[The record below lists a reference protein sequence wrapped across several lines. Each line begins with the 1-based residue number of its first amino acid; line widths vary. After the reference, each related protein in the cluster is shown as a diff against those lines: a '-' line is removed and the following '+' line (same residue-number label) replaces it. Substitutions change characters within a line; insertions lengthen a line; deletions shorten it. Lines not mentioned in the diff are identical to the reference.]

1 MSTQNNQLA
10 FVFPGQG
17 SQSVGMLTEMA
28 ESFPDVKDTFAQ
40 ASEVLELDL
49 WALVT
54 DGPAAEDLNQTQN
67 TQPAML
73 AAGVALWKVWCVQS
87 EVRPAYMAGHSL
99 GEYTALVCSGV
110 LSFADAIALVAA
122 RGRFMQ
128 EAVPDGVGAM
138 AAVLGLTDEQ
148 VIQVCT
154 DAAQGDVCSAV
165 NFNSPGQVVIA
176 GNSAAID
183 RAMVAAKEAGAKRAL
198 KLPVSVP
205 SHCALMQPAADKLY
219 TKMQDMHFAQADVT
233 LLHNVDVTEH
243 KDAEGIRQALK
254 QQLFMPVRWVDT
266 VNAIAGAGVTT
277 IAELGPGK
285 VLMGLNKRIVKMVD
299 HFTVNNPDTLTKLL
313 EHYPND

>member
-17 SQSVGMLTEMA
+17 SQSVGMLAEMA
-28 ESFPDVKDTFAQ
+28 ETYPDIKNTFAQ
-40 ASEVLELDL
+40 ASEVLGLDL
-49 WALVT
+49 WALVN
-54 DGPAAEDLNQTQN
+54 DGPAEELNQTHN

-73 AAGVALWKVWCVQS
+73 AAGVALWKVWCAQS
-87 EVRPAYMAGHSL
+87 DVRPGFMAGHSL

-110 LSFADAIALVAA
+110 LDFTDAIALVAA

-128 EAVPDGVGAM
+128 EAVPEGVGAM

-148 VIQVCT
+148 VIQVCSE
-154 DAAQGDVCSAV
+154 AAQGEVCAAV

-183 RAMVAAKEAGAKRAL
+183 RAMLAAKAAGAKRAL

-219 TKMQDMHFAQADVT
+219 SKMQEMQFAQPDVV
-233 LLHNVDVTEH
+233 LLHNVDVSVH
-243 KDAEGIRQALK
+243 KQADEIRQALK

-266 VNAIAGAGVTT
+266 VKAMVDQGVATV
-277 IAELGPGK
+277 AEIGPGK
-285 VLMGLNKRIVKMVD
+285 ILMGLNKRIVKTAD
-299 HFTVNNPDTLTKLL
+299 HFTVYNPDTLNKLL
-313 EHYPND
+313 EHYSND